1 LRPIRLL
8 LVHDDGLVVQAIRL
22 ALEARGEIE
31 VVGEASGEQ
40 LARFAQAGPDVVVL
54 DPGMTP
60 AGDLRALDRV
70 HEQHASSKIVLLS
83 VGEDGGLAAE
93 AIRRGAAAVV
103 SKAIDPSE
111 VASIVLQVADGS
123 TGCDTFGH
131 AIRRTAHVTAEAALT
146 ERERGILEQVAV
158 GRSNR
163 QIAVQLMLSERTIK
177 YYLTRAYR
185 KLGVSGRGEAAEF
198 VREHGL
204 ISR

>member
-31 VVGEASGEQ
+31 VVGDTPGEQ
-40 LARFAQAGPDVVVL
+40 LPRFARSRPDIVVL
-54 DPGMTP
+54 DLGMTP
-60 AGDLRALDRV
+60 AEDLRMLDRV

-83 VGEDGGLAAE
+83 VADDAGRSAE
-93 AIRRGAAAVV
+93 AVRRGAAAVV

-131 AIRRTAHVTAEAALT
+131 AIGQTVHVTAEAALT
-146 ERERGILEQVAV
+146 ERERGILEQLAV
-158 GRSNR
+158 GRSNS
-163 QIAVQLMLSERTIK
+163 QIAAQLTLSERTIK

-185 KLGVSGRGEAAEF
+185 KLGVSGREEAAEF